1 MLFVDLEACFLQKGY
16 KRRHQQI
23 LEIGMCVG
31 NKTFQRLVNPC
42 GDNEIIA
49 ELENMGQDPVKTIR
63 FWTKLLIG
71 KKYLNTAVKR
81 KSIQHQANAIRKLT
95 SDTSIFL
102 PPDTAMRQAHS
113 FAQDHQTRVAHN
125 GKSFDF
131 HIIRAHLNKLGLKL
145 PLFVDSLPIVR
156 KKLSLCTHSQPFV
169 YHHLFHDKYNAHHA
183 LDDAQALQKIWN
195 KIHLCKTDEKDNG
208 NTKKTSKANGAND
221 LLSLYGVGPKS
232 VEELNRNGIQTVDQ
246 LRVAARSG
254 RTFKIVRKSVLQRLQ

>member
-31 NKTFQRLVNPC
+31 HKTFQRMVNPC

-49 ELENMGQDPVKTIR
+49 ELENMGQDPERTIR

-81 KSIQHQANAIRKLT
+81 KSIQKQANAIRKLT

-102 PPDTAMRQAHS
+102 TPDTAMRQAHS
-113 FAQDHQTRVAHN
+113 FAQDHQTWVAHN

-131 HIIRAHLNKLGLKL
+131 HIIRAHLNKLGLSL
-145 PLFVDSLPIVR
+145 PSFVDSLPVVR

-195 KIHLCKTDEKDNG
+195 KIHKHTLKETKVKK
-208 NTKKTSKANGAND
+208 TKKTND
-221 LLSLYGVGPKS
+221 LLSLHGVGPKS
-232 VEELNRNGIQTVDQ
+232 VEELNRNGIHTVDQ
-246 LRVAARSG
+246 LRVAARAG